1 MEKTKSQN
9 SFPGVTA
16 SVMAPCY
23 KVNDNLLRERTMAQ
37 STTARAI
44 ERPKARQLS
53 LFPEIICAAYM
64 VATESPKSAFYRIW
78 IEADAG
84 AFAVIKESGIRD
96 RVLDKR
102 AWPFDTLEGAR
113 ELFDRRVRSKT
124 NPERK
129 SPRIYTLV
137 YNV

>member
-1 MEKTKSQN
+1 
-9 SFPGVTA
+9 
-16 SVMAPCY
+16 
-23 KVNDNLLRERTMAQ
+23 VNDNLLRERTMAQ
-37 STTARAI
+37 STTARNI

-53 LFPEIICAAYM
+53 LFPEIICAAYL

-84 AFAVIKESGIRD
+84 VFTVIKESGIRD

-102 AWPFDTLEGAR
+102 SWLFDGFDDAR
-113 ELFDRRVRSKT
+113 KLFDRRVKSKT